1 MSVEGRAS
9 LSSSPYKI
17 CDIRVYCCANLNFD
31 LEGKEKDLE
40 TCTKM
45 KMCLSSIYTS
55 GIYVLLLNVGCVLRN
70 LLEGMLEIG
79 VVVSSILF
87 GILTMQIY
95 FYHKNFSEDPPWIK
109 LGLVSGIW
117 FIELTHTVCIAHEV
131 YFYSVLHFG
140 DTSTFNGWPVSFA
153 IAAICHGVVA
163 VLAELVSNIVIGVEI
178 ATIARQSFISFR
190 QKWQWLIL
198 AVLIL
203 RAALDVLISGTLVY
217 YLTYH
222 RNNAY
227 KNTIAVIDK
236 LILWTIDILRYTMS
250 ENTTRNWY
258 CYEPQYTIIPENLCQ
273 EVLLPRELHIL
284 SQNAPPVFSN
294 TLLAKNVL
302 IYGIKFKLATS
313 IAQYANDSSADVSRR
328 YGMSSLRNLSDI
340 HINGGMLFTLDTENG
355 SRTTNAPGKQCFPRR
370 LSSNEVREQ
379 TVIA

>member
-1 MSVEGRAS
+1 MS
-9 LSSSPYKI
+9 
-17 CDIRVYCCANLNFD
+17 YCSTL
-31 LEGKEKDLE
+31 
-40 TCTKM
+40 
-45 KMCLSSIYTS
+45 
-55 GIYVLLLNVGCVLRN
+55 
-70 LLEGMLEIG
+70 GMLEIG

-163 VLAELVSNIVIGVEI
+163 VLVQGFLTYRISRFTGHLYIILILISCYSVMMIAELVSNIVIGVEI

-236 LILWTIDILRYTMS
+236 LILWTIETGIVTSVISILIII
-250 ENTTRNWY
+250 
-258 CYEPQYTIIPENLCQ
+258 CYTIIPENY
-273 EVLLPRELHIL
+273 
-284 SQNAPPVFSN
+284 AW
-294 TLLAKNVL
+294 
-302 IYGIKFKLATS
+302 
-313 IAQYANDSSADVSRR
+313 YANDSSADVSRR
-328 YGMSSLRNLSDI
+328 Y
-340 HINGGMLFTLDTENG
+340 
-355 SRTTNAPGKQCFPRR
+355 
-370 LSSNEVREQ
+370 V
-379 TVIA
+379 

>member
-1 MSVEGRAS
+1 MS
-9 LSSSPYKI
+9 
-17 CDIRVYCCANLNFD
+17 YCSTL
-31 LEGKEKDLE
+31 
-40 TCTKM
+40 
-45 KMCLSSIYTS
+45 
-55 GIYVLLLNVGCVLRN
+55 
-70 LLEGMLEIG
+70 GMLEIG

-227 KNTIAVIDK
+227 KK
-236 LILWTIDILRYTMS
+236 
-250 ENTTRNWY
+250 NWY

-294 TLLAKNVL
+294 TLLAKEW
-302 IYGIKFKLATS
+302 IKNHECTWEAMLSENTFIQRSQGTNGYCVRNTGYFS
-313 IAQYANDSSADVSRR
+313 I
-328 YGMSSLRNLSDI
+328 M
-340 HINGGMLFTLDTENG
+340 
-355 SRTTNAPGKQCFPRR
+355 R
-370 LSSNEVREQ
+370 LEE
-379 TVIA
+379 IG